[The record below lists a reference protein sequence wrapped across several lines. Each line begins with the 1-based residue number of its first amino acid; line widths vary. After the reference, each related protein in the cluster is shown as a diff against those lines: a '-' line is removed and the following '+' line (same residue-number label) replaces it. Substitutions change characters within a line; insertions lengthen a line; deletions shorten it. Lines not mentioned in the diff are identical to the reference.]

1 MKKFSID
8 EIVEFLWDA
17 MIFESLRWWSY
28 FQSEHIRF
36 ALENGLTLHEAFY
49 VIWEEDNIKQGL
61 IYRFYKI
68 EDAFN
73 KYEALEK
80 FIHEKWLIRED
91 LMDSE
96 EFDDLLNY
104 TNFVRLENIKS
115 QPQKDK
121 SGYIYLI
128 ESTWVYKIGKTKN
141 ISSRIKKYITEN
153 PNKITLIHAYHTKNC
168 TKEEIRLHEKFQE
181 KRVRWEWFHL
191 SDTDINYIKQL

>member
-68 EDAFN
+68 EDAYNQFQ
-73 KYEALEK
+73 ELEK
-80 FIHEKWLIRED
+80 FIKSKRLVRSDLMSFKTFQDLIRNVDFE
-91 LMDSE
+91 
-96 EFDDLLNY
+96 
-104 TNFVRLENIKS
+104 KS
-115 QPQKDK
+115 QQIQEEPQKNK
-121 SGYIYLI
+121 NGYIYLI
-128 ESTWVYKIGKTKN
+128 ESNWLYKIGKTKN
-141 ISSRIKKYITEN
+141 VSSRIKKYITEN
-153 PNKITLIHAYHTKNC
+153 PNEITLIHSYHAENYTD
-168 TKEEIRLHEKFQE
+168 EEARLHEKFQS
-181 KRVRWEWFHL
+181 KRIRWEWFQL
-191 SDTDINYIKQL
+191 SEIDINYIKSL